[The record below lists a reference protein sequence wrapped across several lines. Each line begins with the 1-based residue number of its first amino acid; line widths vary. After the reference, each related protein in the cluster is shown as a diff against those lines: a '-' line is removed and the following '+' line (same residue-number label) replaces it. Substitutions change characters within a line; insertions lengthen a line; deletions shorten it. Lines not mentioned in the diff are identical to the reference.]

1 MKAQVRPR
9 QADVAALAKVSP
21 AIVSLVVN
29 DRLDGNVRISA
40 ETRLRVWDAVRE
52 LGYVPNPVARRLAGG
67 RNRLLGVFTYEPVF
81 PVHASN
87 FYHPFLVGIEEGAE
101 TEGYDLLLFTRAT
114 EADGRRSIYKDGVNR
129 LQLADG
135 AVLLGGNERREELG
149 RLVRD
154 GFPFVFI
161 GRREVPEGEIPYVA
175 ADYVEA
181 TVAVVGHMVEA
192 GHRRIAYLRHHAD
205 PEPSQDRETGFRLA
219 HRRFGLTDGAPTVH
233 RGEPD
238 QITPELI
245 HAYPDAGLTG
255 LVAESV
261 DLAQRILDVAG
272 GLGRRVPEDLSL
284 AALVDLTTYE
294 GAIPGLTSFGIP
306 HRAMGAAAVR
316 LLVQIL
322 TDTDPGA
329 PRRVTL
335 PCALVVGETVAA
347 PPTGL

>member
-1 MKAQVRPR
+1 VKGQVRPR
-9 QADVAALAKVSP
+9 QADVAALARVSP

-40 ETRLRVWDAVRE
+40 ETRSRVWDAVRE

-101 TEGYDLLLFTRAT
+101 AEGYDLLLFTRAT

-154 GFPFVFI
+154 GFPFVFV

-181 TVAVVGHMVEA
+181 TVAVVGHMVAA
-192 GHRRIAYLRHHAD
+192 GHRRIAYLRRPND
-205 PEPSQDRETGFRLA
+205 PEPSQDREAGFRLA
-219 HRRFGLTDGAPTVH
+219 HQRFGLSLGTGAI
-233 RGEPD
+233 RRCEAED
-238 QITPELI
+238 ITPDLL
-245 HAYPDAGLTG
+245 HGYADAGVTALI
-255 LVAESV
+255 AESPE
-261 DLAQRILDVAG
+261 VARMVLEVARG
-272 GLGRRVPEDLSL
+272 SGRRIPEDCSL
-284 AALVDLTTYE
+284 AALGDRLLAREPLPAVTTF
-294 GAIPGLTSFGIP
+294 AIP
-306 HRAMGAAAVR
+306 HREMGAEAVR
-316 LLVQIL
+316 LLVRIL
-322 TDTDPGA
+322 SDDDRAA
-329 PRRVTL
+329 PRRVVL
-335 PCALVVGETVAA
+335 PCTLVPGATVA
-347 PPTGL
+347 PPVRS